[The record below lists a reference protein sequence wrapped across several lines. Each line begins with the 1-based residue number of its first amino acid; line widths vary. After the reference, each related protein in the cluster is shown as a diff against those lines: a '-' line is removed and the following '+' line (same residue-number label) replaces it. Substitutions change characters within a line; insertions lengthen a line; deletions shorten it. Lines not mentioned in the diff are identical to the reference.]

1 MTTFLFQVSPS
12 HSVQNTSTPC
22 LGTDE
27 WEFLNNRRLE
37 VVLRD
42 MLFRINK
49 ILACSMPKTH
59 TRVKLSPC
67 TFTADCLVLYWSYVC
82 TSQFKGRHCS
92 FHFPY
97 SSIPS
102 SNLAHKSTL
111 PLHLWSPF
119 LVNHFMHI
127 SIFEASQILNS
138 YPTNLTLFFL
148 LQTPVSYTNRSLD
161 SPTLS
166 SQSWIGC
173 YLGNKH
179 ATHFLNHIFFL
190 YFNFI
195 LHLTILWNHKE
206 KRRSTRTPPQQF
218 QQLGLMTNQAKLF
231 RIKGNL
237 ICHSNYLQSHTHK
250 YKQLNGPKA
259 YTKSLYWTRKNH
271 LLGKY

>member
-12 HSVQNTSTPC
+12 HSVQNTATPC

-138 YPTNLTLFFL
+138 YPTNLTLFFFCRL
-148 LQTPVSYTNRSLD
+148 LFHIPIDLLIVPPYLLNPELGAILATSMLLISWTTFFSCISILSYIWLFCEIIKKRGAVHEHHPSN
-161 SPTLS
+161 
-166 SQSWIGC
+166 
-173 YLGNKH
+173 
-179 ATHFLNHIFFL
+179 
-190 YFNFI
+190 FN
-195 LHLTILWNHKE
+195 N
-206 KRRSTRTPPQQF
+206 
-218 QQLGLMTNQAKLF
+218 
-231 RIKGNL
+231 
-237 ICHSNYLQSHTHK
+237 
-250 YKQLNGPKA
+250 
-259 YTKSLYWTRKNH
+259 
-271 LLGKY
+271 